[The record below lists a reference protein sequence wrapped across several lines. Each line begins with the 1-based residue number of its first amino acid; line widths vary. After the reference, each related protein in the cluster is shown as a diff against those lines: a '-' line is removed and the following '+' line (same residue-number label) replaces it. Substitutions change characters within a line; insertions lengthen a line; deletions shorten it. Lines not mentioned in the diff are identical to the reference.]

1 MSPPDLVLANAR
13 LVLPERVVHGAV
25 VVRDGFIHAVEEGVT
40 RPAGAIDCAGDYLL
54 PGLVELHTDHL
65 ESHYMPRPGVRWDA
79 LAAVQAH
86 DLQVAGSGITTVF
99 DALRVGSDPD
109 ATDVGRDTQILADAI
124 GRARKDRRLRAEHF
138 LHLRCE
144 VPAATV
150 VAEAGPLFA
159 AGLVRLA
166 SLMDHTPGQRQF
178 VDLAQYRR
186 YYQARAG
193 FSDDEMEAYVTYRQK
208 VGAEAGAVNRPQLV
222 AMARAGGAI
231 LASHDDATPAHV
243 AEAVA
248 EGVRIAEFP
257 TTTDAAQA
265 ARAAGLAILMGAPNV
280 VRGGSHSG
288 NASATQLAEQGL
300 IDILSSDYVPF
311 SLIHAAFLL
320 PERAVGVSLSE
331 AVGFVTRRPALAAG
345 LTDRGSLTP
354 GLRADV
360 VRVHRPPGTLPQV
373 VSVWRQ
379 GTRVA

>member
-1 MSPPDLVLANAR
+1 MSPPDLVFANAR

-25 VVRDGFIHAVEEGVT
+25 VARGGFIHAVEEGVT
-40 RPAGAIDCAGDYLL
+40 RPPGALDLEGDYLL

-65 ESHYMPRPGVRWDA
+65 ENHYMPRPGVRWDA
-79 LAAVQAH
+79 LAAVEAH

-99 DALRVGSDPD
+99 DALRIGSDPD
-109 ATDVGRDTQILADAI
+109 AAEAGRDTRILADAI
-124 GRARKDRRLRAEHF
+124 GRARRERRLRAEHF

-144 VPAATV
+144 VPAAAV
-150 VAEAGPLFA
+150 VEEAEPLFA

-193 FSDDEMEAYVTYRQK
+193 FSDSEMDAYVAYRQK
-208 VGAEAGAVNRPQLV
+208 EGAARSALNRPRLVQMARTAGAL
-222 AMARAGGAI
+222 

-257 TTTDAAQA
+257 TTVPAAEA

-288 NASATQLAEQGL
+288 NASATELAERGL
-300 IDILSSDYVPF
+300 VDVLSSDYVPL
-311 SLIHAAFLL
+311 SLVHAAFLL
-320 PERAVGVSLSE
+320 PERAVGVSLAD

-345 LTDRGSLTP
+345 LADRGSLTA
-354 GLRADV
+354 GLRADL
-360 VRVHRPPGTLPQV
+360 VRVRRPPGSVPQV

-379 GTRVA
+379 GVRVA